1 EHALGRRIGRAAG
14 DVVGGDRFARLGQ
27 ALLVGVGIG
36 AVDAIGDRPLQVFGR
51 AEAERARVA
60 DVELDQLP
68 ALAFEF
74 AGPAGQ
80 LAADL
85 VAHFGQ
91 ALADGQA
98 GYGHRRGGGRGGG
111 RRGNS
116 RSYAGPA
123 RGRRAR
129 PVRAG
134 HGLDSPQAYPV
145 RTRVTAPPVA
155 LRAVG
160 WPWPA
165 GAAATGPWA
174 EAMAAHPRARPAR
187 VVEPHRAGYV
197 VADATDHVFDVQ
209 SPPQWQRP
217 PGYHRAKVS
226 PDASAVGRGLVH

>member
-1 EHALGRRIGRAAG
+1 
-14 DVVGGDRFARLGQ
+14 
-27 ALLVGVGIG
+27 GIG
-36 AVDAIGDRPLQVFGR
+36 AVDVIGDRPLQVFGR

-134 HGLDSPQAYPV
+134 QGLESPHASPV
-145 RTRVTAPPVA
+145 RTRLTSTPDSQ
-155 LRAVG
+155 RSRH
-160 WPWPA
+160 
-165 GAAATGPWA
+165 TT
-174 EAMAAHPRARPAR
+174 RPAR
-187 VVEPHRAGYV
+187 
-197 VADATDHVFDVQ
+197 ATDTD
-209 SPPQWQRP
+209 
-217 PGYHRAKVS
+217 Y
-226 PDASAVGRGLVH
+226 